1 LFKYFI
7 NIIVFKKGDFLMIKN
22 FEELLEIAK
31 SKPKMKL
38 SVAAAQDDEVLISVD
53 SARKLGIVDAILVGD
68 KEKIESIAKS
78 ASIDITNYDVVDCKD
93 LKESARVAVSLV
105 SQGKADYLMKGLI
118 GTADLLKAVL
128 DKEIGLRGGG
138 LLSHVMVYSV
148 PTYHKMLFLTDGGM
162 VTYPDLNQKVQL
174 VNNAVKVAKSLE
186 VSPIHV
192 APLAAVEVINPDMQ
206 ATLDA
211 AALAKMN
218 QRGQIKGCII
228 DGPLALDNAISKEA
242 AKHKGIESVVAG
254 EADVLLVPNIESG
267 NLLGKS
273 LTYFANAKS
282 AGIIMGAKCPIVLV
296 SRADTHESKLY
307 SIALGSLIANN

>member
-1 LFKYFI
+1 
-7 NIIVFKKGDFLMIKN
+7 MIKN

-38 SVAAAQDDEVLISVD
+38 SVAAAQDDEVLIAVD
-53 SARKLGIVDAILVGD
+53 SARKLGIVEAILVGD
-68 KEKIESIAKS
+68 KEKIEKIAEA
-78 ASIDITNYDVVDCKD
+78 ASIDVTKYEIVDCKD
-93 LKESARVAVSLV
+93 LKEAARTAVSLV

-148 PTYHKMLFLTDGGM
+148 PTYHKLLFLTDGGM

-174 VNNAVKVAKSLE
+174 INNAVKVAKSLE
-186 VSPIHV
+186 VSPINV
-192 APLAAVEVINPDMQ
+192 VPLAAVEVINPDMQ

-218 QRGQIKGCII
+218 QRGQIKGCIV

-242 AKHKGIESVVAG
+242 AKHKGIESPVAG
-254 EADVLLVPNIESG
+254 EADILLVPNIESG

-273 LTYFANAKS
+273 LTYFAQAKS